1 MRFQAILNGFL
12 VAVLTAVGSFNAS
25 AQQLPV
31 ADQNLTNC
39 LGGYG
44 LCDRSK
50 IAPQDAPS
58 VEQAAYKRNLANCLG
73 GYGLCDRSKIA
84 QQDAPSVEQAAYKRN
99 LANCLGGYGL
109 CDRSKIASNDMS
121 SVDEAILRSSI
132 QHPGTTTLPR
142 ITTERPL
149 DGYGV
154 ISRITGRSKTIA
166 VSGYIRR
173 NGTYVRPHYRSRR

>member
-50 IAPQDAPS
+50 IAP
-58 VEQAAYKRNLANCLG
+58 
-73 GYGLCDRSKIA
+73 
-84 QQDAPSVEQAAYKRN
+84 QDAPSVEQAAYKRN